1 MQPTRL
7 LGPSRYLLS
16 PVEAAHVLNVGRSTV
31 FVLMSTGQ
39 LESVHVGRLR
49 RIPLDSIQAFIQRL
63 RDQEARPEQ

>member
-16 PVEAAHVLNVGRSTV
+16 PAEAAHVLNVGRSTV
-31 FVLMSTGQ
+31 FVLMSTGE
-39 LESVHVGRLR
+39 LECVHVGRLR

-63 RDQEARPEQ
+63 RDQQAGPSQ

>member
-16 PVEAAHVLNVGRSTV
+16 PAEAAHVLNVGRSTV

-63 RDQEARPEQ
+63 RDEEADPAQ

>member
-1 MQPTRL
+1 MQPARL

-16 PVEAAHVLNVGRSTV
+16 PAEAAHVLNVGRSTV
-31 FVLMSTGQ
+31 FMLMSTGQ

-63 RDQEARPEQ
+63 RDREAGPAE

>member
-16 PVEAAHVLNVGRSTV
+16 PAEAAHVLNVGRSTV

-39 LESVHVGRLR
+39 LESVHVG
-49 RIPLDSIQAFIQRL
+49 
-63 RDQEARPEQ
+63 